1 MSVASSGDDL
11 FTVQIRWR
19 SSSDCHWELETTH
32 RGFASAEEAV
42 LFATG
47 LASNAVRCLWVE
59 RGVLILELEGGR
71 LVEHDGT
78 TDVWKLSDEPAELP
92 EEARFE
98 RVNTCSQDLSDT
110 GLRGMFVARC
120 FLVTD
125 PFGRPLSIS
134 VQVDLQRDV
143 VRVTVASSAT
153 PEEMTPFIIPRA

>member
-1 MSVASSGDDL
+1 MHVAAKDDEL

-19 SSSDCHWELETTH
+19 WCSDFHWELETTH
-32 RGFASAEEAV
+32 RGFGSAEEAV

-47 LASNAVRCLWVE
+47 LASNAVRRLWIE

-92 EEARFE
+92 EDARFE
-98 RVNTCSQDLSDT
+98 RVDTCLQDL
-110 GLRGMFVARC
+110 GLQGMFAARC
-120 FLVTD
+120 FLVVD
-125 PFGRPLSIS
+125 SIGRPLSIS

-143 VRVTVASSAT
+143 VRVTVALAAK
-153 PEEMTPFIIPRA
+153 PDEVMPFIIPRA